1 MADLKWIPAPD
12 LPSGKR
18 MVAVNK
24 PADFHAQNFPEA
36 TPEYLAQLNARWDAI
51 RADGIVLRALADAG
65 EIPPGARPKLYNR
78 NAVRS

>member
-1 MADLKWIPAPD
+1 
-12 LPSGKR
+12 
-18 MVAVNK
+18 MV
-24 PADFHAQNFPEA
+24 DFYAQDFPEV

-65 EIPPGARPKLYNR
+65 EIPPVARPRLYNR